1 MLYANST
8 LNDNYHYG
16 KLCIEK
22 GQRLQRELKQVV
34 NFLHRDSIV
43 YQLYRVIAPFQFSSK
58 LFYTDF
64 SQLFSFYVNIT
75 CLRFINAQSSLHTG
89 VANIS
94 TPTS

>member
-22 GQRLQRELKQVV
+22 GQRLQREPKQVV
-34 NFLHRDSIV
+34 NYLHRDSIV
-43 YQLYRVIAPFQFSSK
+43 YQLNRVLTLSQLSSK
-58 LFYTDF
+58 SFLADF

-89 VANIS
+89 VAN
-94 TPTS
+94 TSSLVP